1 MNWKECRKPI
11 ILGVMLCLLTG
22 GIAAWMTVNGLRG
35 FSSVQQPLLTPP
47 MLVFPVVWSILLI
60 LMGIGIGLIWCRKPT
75 AKRPLYDNAVT
86 AFWVQLTFFFCWML
100 WFFGL
105 GWYGFAVI
113 WTIGLITSICI
124 MIRNY
129 RRISSVAAGLQIP
142 YLLWCS
148 FALYLTVGVWWLNH

>member
-1 MNWKECRKPI
+1 MNLKKCRKPM

-22 GIAAWMTVNGLRG
+22 GIASWLTLDGLRG
-35 FSSVQQPLLTPP
+35 FSSIYQPLLTPP
-47 MLVFPVVWSILLI
+47 APVFSVVWSILLI
-60 LMGIGIGLIWCRKPT
+60 LMGIGIGLIRCSKSTTERT
-75 AKRPLYDNAVT
+75 LYDNAVT

-113 WTIGLITSICI
+113 WTIGLIIAIGI

-129 RRISSVAAGLQIP
+129 RKISKIAARLQLP

-148 FALYLTVGVWWLNH
+148 FALYLTVGVWWLNP